1 MKKVL
6 LTLAIVLLAV
16 AVQAQIKLHQ
26 NGQVSLG
33 TLSNSFNQG
42 IQIEPTCCY
51 FNTTNLNEY
60 GWVSMSHPKRRTTK
74 SWIVTDSISQHSH
87 VFSVTG
93 EGAVYYGC
101 LLNRGL
107 DGAMNE
113 NPRNRSERI
122 DGEEALSIINQIS
135 GFYYEPKEVEIPNL
149 EGNEYVAQEA
159 IPDLISDYSKRIVGL
174 SARELSEVFPDAV
187 RSDSDGHKCI
197 DYNSVLTMLVE
208 AFKQQQ
214 ARMDGLENVLKK
226 NGLIYEEKRP

>member
-1 MKKVL
+1 
-6 LTLAIVLLAV
+6 
-16 AVQAQIKLHQ
+16 
-26 NGQVSLG
+26 
-33 TLSNSFNQG
+33 
-42 IQIEPTCCY
+42 
-51 FNTTNLNEY
+51 
-60 GWVSMSHPKRRTTK
+60 
-74 SWIVTDSISQHSH
+74 
-87 VFSVTG
+87 
-93 EGAVYYGC
+93 
-101 LLNRGL
+101 
-107 DGAMNE
+107 MNE
-113 NPRNRSERI
+113 GTRNCSEKI
-122 DGEEALSIINQIS
+122 DGEEALTIINQIS

-149 EGNEYVAQEA
+149 EGNEFVAQEA